1 MAKHYL
7 PVERDQPF
15 LLPPS
20 VQDFIPEDDL
30 AWFLIDAVAA
40 MDTTRFHA
48 RARLGGVGRAG
59 YDPDMLLTL
68 LIYAYCLGQRSS
80 RRVEALCVRDLGF
93 RVVTGNRVVDH
104 STIAAFRAGH
114 QEAIKELFAEVLL
127 LCAKAGL
134 RQVGVVAVDGT
145 KIAASAGLGKTR
157 EREALQRE
165 YERLSTDIERML
177 AEAAAIDAHQ
187 DTLFG
192 PGNRGDELPPDLRRR
207 INRLDRLTEA
217 LRQIDQARAEHDA
230 EEHGPTPTGR
240 PRRADQV
247 GTAQHK
253 LDQLKQRRDQRLAKE
268 QAAGRRLP
276 GSRPDYD
283 ALIGQAET
291 DLAAA
296 QAEAD
301 AAQTSPE
308 DATTPDNTP
317 GTDLV
322 PYAAPGNEIAVRD
335 TPSTDLAPPAT
346 VATDLTL
353 RPGCNVDHLPSAARR
368 GNATDPDSRVL
379 KTRRGWIQGYN
390 CQAAVVRVQHG
401 RRLVL
406 AAEVTQDAN
415 DMHQA
420 VPMMTTA
427 VANTQHARLG
437 TPELFAL
444 DAGYWSDDNLTA
456 PGPDRL
462 IAPGK
467 NRTMLAELRTNGYA
481 TGQAPPDASPADR
494 MRHRLRTQA
503 GAESY
508 AQRAPTVEPLFG
520 DTKHNRGITAFQRRG
535 TPAADNEWKLIHA
548 TTNLRTLHRHTRDLR
563 HGSLRETVTHHAQ
576 QTDTETN
583 EHRNELK

>member
-1 MAKHYL
+1 MVGLLVAKHYL
-7 PVERDQPF
+7 PVDRSQPF

-80 RRVEALCVRDLGF
+80 RRIEALCVRDLGF

-104 STIAAFRAGH
+104 STIAAFRASH
-114 QEAIKELFAEVLL
+114 EEAIKELFTEVLL

-165 YERLSTDIERML
+165 YERLSADVERML
-177 AEAAAIDAHQ
+177 AEAAATDAHQ

-192 PGNRGDELPPDLRRR
+192 PGNRGDELPGELRRR
-207 INRLDRLTEA
+207 LNRLARLTEA
-217 LRQIDQARAEHDA
+217 LRQIDQARAAHDA
-230 EEHGPTPTGR
+230 AEHGPTRSGR
-240 PRRADQV
+240 VRRADKA
-247 GTAQHK
+247 GKAQRK

-268 QAAGRRLP
+268 QAAGGRLP

-283 ALIGQAET
+283 ALI
-291 DLAAA
+291 A

-301 AAQTSPE
+301 LAAAHTEANATPTSA
-308 DATTPDNTP
+308 DDTP
-317 GTDLV
+317 GTDLL
-322 PYAAPGNEIAVRD
+322 PRD
-335 TPSTDLAPPAT
+335 TPGTDLLPHDTPGTDLA
-346 VATDLTL
+346 L
-353 RPGCNVDHLPSAARR
+353 RPGCDVDHLPSAARR

-379 KTRRGWIQGYN
+379 KTRRGWVQGYN
-390 CQAAVVRVQHG
+390 CQVAVVRVQRG

-406 AAEVTQDAN
+406 AAEATQDAN
-415 DMHQA
+415 DTHQA

-427 VANTQHARLG
+427 VANAQRAGLG

-444 DAGYWSDDNLTA
+444 DAGYWSEDNLTA

-467 NRTMLAELRTNGYA
+467 NRTMLAELRANGYA
-481 TGQAPPDASPADR
+481 TDEAPPDASPPDR

-535 TPAADNEWKLIHA
+535 RPAADNEWKLINA
-548 TTNLRTLHRHTRDLR
+548 TTNLRTLHRHTRDLG
-563 HGSLRETVTHHAQ
+563 HGSLHATITHNTHQ
-576 QTDTETN
+576 RDTDTN
-583 EHRNELK
+583 

>member
-1 MAKHYL
+1 MSVPYRHIYEYLVGLLMAKHYL
-7 PVERDQPF
+7 PVERSQPF

-20 VQDFIPEDDL
+20 VQEFIPEDDL

-40 MDTTRFHA
+40 MDTTAFHA
-48 RARLGGVGRAG
+48 RSRLGGVGRAG

-68 LIYAYCLGQRSS
+68 LVYAYCLGQRSS
-80 RRVEALCVRDLGF
+80 RRIEALCVRDLGF

-104 STIAAFRAGH
+104 STIAAFRANH
-114 QEAIKELFAEVLL
+114 EEAIKKLFTEVLL

-165 YERLSTDIERML
+165 YERLSAQVQRML
-177 AEAAAIDAHQ
+177 AEAAATDAHQ
-187 DTLFG
+187 DSLFG
-192 PGNRGDELPPDLRRR
+192 PDNRGDELPAELRR
-207 INRLDRLTEA
+207 RLDRLARLKET

-240 PRRADQV
+240 PRRADKV
-247 GTAQHK
+247 ATAQRK
-253 LDQLKQRRDQRLAKE
+253 LDQLTQRRDQRLAKE
-268 QAAGRRLP
+268 HAAGRRLP

-283 ALIGQAET
+283 ALIAHAEA

-296 QAEAD
+296 QGQAD
-301 AAQTSPE
+301 AAPTPHP
-308 DATTPDNTP
+308 TPDTA
-317 GTDLV
+317 L
-322 PYAAPGNEIAVRD
+322 ALREAPD
-335 TPSTDLAPPAT
+335 TALA
-346 VATDLTL
+346 L
-353 RPGCNVDHLPSAARR
+353 RPGCSVDHVPSAARR

-379 KTRRGWIQGYN
+379 KTQRGWIQGYN
-390 CQAAVVRVQHG
+390 CQAASVRVQRG

-406 AAEVTQDAN
+406 AAEVSQDAN
-415 DMHQA
+415 DVRLA
-420 VPMMTTA
+420 IPMMDAA
-427 VANTQHARLG
+427 VVNADRAGLG
-437 TPELFAL
+437 TIDLFAL

-456 PGPDRL
+456 PGPDRV

-467 NRTMLAELRTNGYA
+467 NRIMLTELRATGYA
-481 TGQAPPDASPADR
+481 TDEPPPDASPADR

-508 AQRAPTVEPLFG
+508 AQRAPTVEPVFG

-535 TPAADNEWKLIHA
+535 KPAVDNEWKLVNA
-548 TTNLRTLHRHTRDLR
+548 TGNLLTLHRHTRDLGR
-563 HGSLRETVTHHAQ
+563 GRLRATIADRPAQTGNETS
-576 QTDTETN
+576 
-583 EHRNELK
+583 

>member
-1 MAKHYL
+1 LFVAKHYL

-40 MDTTRFHA
+40 MDTSRFHA

-80 RRVEALCVRDLGF
+80 RRIETLCIRDLGF

-104 STIAAFRAGH
+104 STIAAFRASH
-114 QEAIKELFAEVLL
+114 PEAIKELFCEVLL

-145 KIAASAGLGKTR
+145 KIAASAGLGTTR
-157 EREALQRE
+157 EREALARE
-165 YERLSTDIERML
+165 YERLSAEVERML
-177 AEAAAIDAHQ
+177 AEAAAVDARQ

-192 PGNRGDELPPDLRRR
+192 PDRGDELPADLRRR
-207 INRLDRLTEA
+207 VNRLARLTEA

-230 EEHGPTPTGR
+230 AEHGPTPTGR
-240 PRRADQV
+240 PRRKDKVA
-247 GTAQHK
+247 TAQRK

-276 GSRPDYD
+276 GSRPDFD
-283 ALIGQAET
+283 ALI
-291 DLAAA
+291 A

-301 AAQTSPE
+301 FTAAQTGA
-308 DATTPDNTP
+308 DAAQASSDETPTPDNTP

-322 PYAAPGNEIAVRD
+322 PHASPGNDVALRD
-335 TPSTDLAPPAT
+335 TPGTDVVPCATAATGPA
-346 VATDLTL
+346 L
-353 RPGCNVDHLPSAARR
+353 RPGCDVDHLPSAARR

-420 VPMMTTA
+420 VPMMNTA
-427 VANTQHARLG
+427 VANTERAGLG

-456 PGPDRL
+456 DGPDRL

-481 TGQAPPDASPADR
+481 TGQAPPDASPADQ

-520 DTKHNRGITAFQRRG
+520 DTKHNQGITAFQRRG
-535 TPAADNEWKLIHA
+535 KPAADDEWKLIHA
-548 TTNLRTLHRHTRDLR
+548 TTNLRTLHRHTRDLG
-563 HGSLRETVTHHAQ
+563 HGSLHATITHHAHQ
-576 QTDTETN
+576 PNTETS
-583 EHRNELK
+583 

>member
-1 MAKHYL
+1 VARHYL

-20 VQDFIPEDDL
+20 VQDFIPQDDL

-80 RRVEALCVRDLGF
+80 RRIETLCVRDLGF

-104 STIAAFRAGH
+104 STIATFRASH
-114 QEAIKELFAEVLL
+114 EEAIKELFTEVLL

-145 KIAASAGLGKTR
+145 KIAASAGLGQTR

-165 YERLSTDIERML
+165 YERLSTEIERML
-177 AEAAAIDAHQ
+177 AEAAAVDTHQ

-192 PGNRGDELPPDLRRR
+192 PHNRGDELPPDLRRR
-207 INRLDRLTEA
+207 TNRLARLTEA
-217 LRQIDQARAEHDA
+217 LRQIDHARAEHDA
-230 EEHGPTPTGR
+230 AEHGPTPTGR
-240 PRRADQV
+240 PRRADRV
-247 GTAQHK
+247 ATAQRK

-268 QAAGRRLP
+268 QTAGRRLP

-283 ALIGQAET
+283 ALIT
-291 DLAAA
+291 

-301 AAQTSPE
+301 LTAAQTE
-308 DATTPDNTP
+308 ADAPQTSSDDAPTPDNTP

-322 PYAAPGNEIAVRD
+322 PYA
-335 TPSTDLAPPAT
+335 T
-346 VATDLTL
+346 VATDLAL

-420 VPMMTTA
+420 VPMMSTA
-427 VANTQHARLG
+427 VANAQRAGLG
-437 TPELFAL
+437 TLELFAL

-456 PGPDRL
+456 AGPDRL

-467 NRTMLAELRTNGYA
+467 NRTMLAELRVNGYA

-520 DTKHNRGITAFQRRG
+520 DTKHNRGITTYQRRG

-548 TTNLRTLHRHTRDLR
+548 TTNLRTLHRHARDLG
-563 HGSLRETVTHHAQ
+563 HGSLRATITHHAH
-576 QTDTETN
+576 QTGTETN
-583 EHRNELK
+583 